1 MARKRDGLYRPGNI
15 FAFRYKDADGIW
27 REKQT
32 GKRDREEA
40 KTFRKDFLA
49 DLDNGTLP
57 THMAE
62 WTLEAAKVW
71 WIEFRKPRVAIG
83 TLTAEGYRLK
93 PMIRI
98 VGNIRL
104 KQLTNVA
111 LDNYV
116 TKRLAEE
123 IAPWS
128 INKEILAWSLIL
140 KKARLWRRV
149 EDDYKPLPVKA
160 SDIGR
165 ALTRD
170 ELRHLA
176 AVAITEKDWEAAFYG
191 SVLAANTGLRGGEI
205 KKLKI
210 GALDLGN
217 RRIKIRRADTKTD
230 AGARVIELNREA
242 TEAAA
247 RLILRA
253 SLLKPAATQPAHYLM
268 PKHLSRIAHG
278 EHKGERGYDPTQHQE
293 YWDTAWHS
301 LTERAGFP
309 RLRFHDLRHT
319 FITHMVEKG
328 VALGVIQT
336 FVGHMSARMVRHY
349 THVSSGAAR
358 KAVELLDSD
367 PILAPAAAP
376 TTAQKEQVIH
386 YA

>member
-1 MARKRDGLYRPGNI
+1 MSRKRDGLYRRGNI
-15 FAFRYKDADGIW
+15 FAFRYKDVDGTW
-27 REKQT
+27 REKQS
-32 GKRDREEA
+32 GKRDRQEA
-40 KTFRKDFLA
+40 KDFRADFLR
-49 DLDNGTLP
+49 DLSAGTLP

-62 WTLEAAKVW
+62 WTLEQARTW
-71 WIEFRKPRVAIG
+71 WLEFRKPRVAAG

-98 VGNIRL
+98 LGTLRL
-104 KQLTNVA
+104 KQIANVE

-116 TKRLAEE
+116 TKRLSEE

-128 INKEILAWSLIL
+128 INKEILVWSMIL
-140 KKARLWRRV
+140 KKARLWRRLA
-149 EDDYKPLPVKA
+149 DDYKPLKTKI

-176 AVAITEKDWEAAFYG
+176 EVAVTDQDWEAAFYG
-191 SVLAANTGLRGGEI
+191 SVLAASTGLRGGEI
-205 KKLKI
+205 KKLRI
-210 GALDLGN
+210 GALDLEN
-217 RRIKIRRADTKTD
+217 RRLVIRRADTKSD
-230 AGARVIELNREA
+230 AGARTIELNRDA

-247 RLILRA
+247 RLVLRA
-253 SLLKPAATQPAHYLM
+253 SLLKPPATEPQHYLM

-278 EHKGERGYDPTQHQE
+278 AHKGERGFDSNQHQQ

-301 LTERAGFP
+301 LTVAAGFP
-309 RLRFHDLRHT
+309 GLRFHDLRHT
-319 FITHMVEKG
+319 FITHMVELG
-328 VALGVIQT
+328 VPLGVIQT

-367 PILAPAAAP
+367 PILA
-376 TTAQKEQVIH
+376 QVQPSESAEKVYH
-386 YA
+386 A